1 MSGLYVEEKLLETI
15 AAFDGGVEESY
26 VLDAVRVH
34 VVVTTYTALDGL
46 KRMGLVERKDG
57 KLVLSPRGKKVLK
70 LLRKA
75 RRVAE
80 GRSLKDRLRAWWIE
94 LNYKLVKL
102 DLWLREK
109 LSKAWGWLKYKAK
122 KLYKRLEAELWLI
135 WRIAADSIDSSIKS
149 FGRWIGRGSD
159 SKPEKARRKAWAKCV
174 KCGRKIP
181 EGELYFFIY
190 SIDGKKCDYS
200 LCAKCF
206 AEMVGA
212 RSIKIQAWSRDKK
225 RLLKE
230 VVVYE
235 KSEGEK

>member
-1 MSGLYVEEKLLETI
+1 VSELGHLYVEEKLLETI

-80 GRSLKDRLRAWWIE
+80 GRSLRDRLRAWWIE
-94 LNYKLVKL
+94 LNYRLMKL

-109 LSKAWGWLKYKAK
+109 LSGAWKWLEHGARR
-122 KLYKRLEAELWLI
+122 LYRHLEAELWLV
-135 WRIAADSIDSSIKS
+135 WRAAADSINSSNREPRGVDKPWPPR
-149 FGRWIGRGSD
+149 GR
-159 SKPEKARRKAWAKCV
+159 
-174 KCGRKIP
+174 
-181 EGELYFFIY
+181 
-190 SIDGKKCDYS
+190 
-200 LCAKCF
+200 
-206 AEMVGA
+206 
-212 RSIKIQAWSRDKK
+212 
-225 RLLKE
+225 
-230 VVVYE
+230 
-235 KSEGEK
+235 